1 MGYNN
6 LFYWLYNY
14 FSLPNYKG
22 YNNLFLL
29 GITNS
34 INDLF
39 LKGTFFDQIVIG
51 YDNLFL
57 LSIIIN
63 QLIIG
68 YFNLFLLVVTY
79 SIG

>member
-29 GITNS
+29 GTPIA
-34 INDLF
+34 L
-39 LKGTFFDQIVIG
+39 FDQI
-51 YDNLFL
+51 
-57 LSIIIN
+57 
-63 QLIIG
+63 IIG
-68 YFNLFLLVVTY
+68 YITTY
-79 SIG
+79 F